1 MRAVRRFLALVC
13 SFLGLTCIVGAVIA
27 QTIVLTAL
35 HKPTVQRV
43 ATAALAEKAVQQR
56 LSDEIS
62 VAVLK
67 AMPAAGRTQA
77 AATVIRQTANK
88 VSTAP
93 ALRGL
98 WVKAVGDLY
107 DNARRGTNNPIY
119 LDASQ
124 LTEVVRTEL
133 ATINPEVLA
142 LLPTGAELQ
151 VQVTTVNVP
160 NLKASVQWTRLAPYI
175 LGGLGVL
182 FLTLAIVASL
192 RRRRAL
198 RRIGWWMFGTGL
210 LLTAAVLAGPRWGL
224 PQLGGRIAPFSSAIA
239 GIGWRLYV
247 PAVALTALGLVLAVL
262 GTIMAARAP
271 ENRITR
277 TGQAAP
283 MARAGQPSVEFWD
296 TRV

>member
-1 MRAVRRFLALVC
+1 MQPVRRFLALLC
-13 SFLGLTCIVGAVIA
+13 SFLGLLCIVGAVIA
-27 QTIVLTAL
+27 QTVALTAL

-43 ATAALAEKAVQQR
+43 ATAALAEKSVQQR

-77 AATVIRQTANK
+77 AATVIRQTADK

-107 DNARRGTNNPIY
+107 DNAVRGTNDPIY
-119 LDASQ
+119 LDATQ
-124 LTEVVRTEL
+124 LTEVVRNEL
-133 ATINPEVLA
+133 ASVNPEVLA
-142 LLPTGAELQ
+142 LLPAGSELQ
-151 VQVTTVNVP
+151 VQVTTVNAP
-160 NLKASVQWTRLAPYI
+160 NLKVYAQWGPRAPYI
-175 LGGLGVL
+175 LGGLGAL
-182 FLTLAIVASL
+182 FLTLAIVASQ

-224 PQLGGRIAPFSSAIA
+224 PQVGGRIAPFANAIA

-247 PAVALTALGLVLAVL
+247 PAAALTALGLVLAVV
-262 GTIMAARAP
+262 GTIMTARAP

-283 MARAGQPSVEFWD
+283 MARAGQPSVELWD

>member
-247 PAVALTALGLVLAVL
+247 PAAALTALGLVLAVL